1 MAKYLMQIIGILKN
15 MGHVNEV
22 IEAIVVARLLLV
34 APGVASGNTAAPRD
48 SRVILL
54 LLAWCEVFLCRRFHY
69 TKAPKA
75 SSCSHPRLLLLPS
88 SRCLSRIQPMP
99 GSSIS

>member
-22 IEAIVVARLLLV
+22 IEAIVVARLLLI
-34 APGVASGNTAAPRD
+34 APGGVAGGNTAPD

-54 LLAWCEVFLCRRFHY
+54 LLAWCEVVLCRRFHY